1 VHRRHGPCAIEF
13 AGRVNLKEL
22 YFDNAATSW
31 PKPPAVVGSLAA
43 YQRSVGASAGRG
55 AYPRAVASGEIL
67 QDCRAALAGLFNAPD
82 PRRVIFTLNCSDA
95 LNLAIFGLPW
105 KRGDRAL
112 VTPFEHNSVLRPLH
126 ALKEKLG
133 IAIDVMAVDG
143 DGRAIPDRLGK
154 CLRPRTRLV
163 AAVHASNVTGGLQP
177 LAALGAFAR
186 RKGLPFLVD
195 AAQSAGAVPID
206 VRAMKIDLLA
216 FPGHKALL
224 GPLGT
229 GALIVTP
236 GLDLTPLRHGGT
248 GSLSEKEFQPPFYP
262 DRLETG
268 SHNAPGLLGLL
279 EGVRFLRGRGGPAA
293 VQRRERGLM
302 EAFLAGAAR
311 VPGLRLF
318 GPSAAAERVAVAS
331 FRFGGEAPARTA
343 DRLWAKGRLMV
354 RAGLHCAPWAHR
366 WLGTLPDGT
375 FRFSFGPFLT
385 GADIDR
391 ALRVLRDL

>member
-1 VHRRHGPCAIEF
+1 
-13 AGRVNLKEL
+13 
-22 YFDNAATSW
+22 
-31 PKPPAVVGSLAA
+31 VVGSLAA

-55 AYPRAVASGEIL
+55 AYPRAVASGKIL
-67 QDCRAALAGLFNAPD
+67 QDCRAALADLFNAPD
-82 PRRVIFTLNCSDA
+82 PRRVVFTLNCSDA

-248 GSLSEKEFQPPFYP
+248 GSLSEKEFQARVLPRPAWKRAATTPP
-262 DRLETG
+262 G
-268 SHNAPGLLGLL
+268 CWGCW

-293 VQRRERGLM
+293 VQRRERDLM

-318 GPSAAAERVAVAS
+318 GPSSAAERVAVAS